1 MLHNKKISVVV
12 PAYNEA
18 RLISRVIETMPDYV
32 DFIIVVDDCSSDGTE
47 TIVKEKCLSDT
58 RVVLIS
64 HEFNQGVGGAI
75 ATGYKWAR
83 DNKIDVTAVM
93 AGDAQM
99 DPADLINIIM
109 PVVENKADY
118 TKGNRLYHGEAWEI
132 IPKHRYLGNAFLSLL
147 TKISSGYWHIADSQC
162 GYTAINLFAL
172 ETIDPDKI
180 YKRYGMPNDLLIRL
194 NEFNMRVRDV
204 SVKPVYNVGEV
215 SGIKISRVIFTIP
228 VILLKGFFRRLFFKY
243 VILDFHPLV
252 FFYLLGLFLTPF
264 GFFFGL
270 YLLGYRLFL
279 GPVQETSALFAAFLS
294 ISGLQSLFFA
304 MWFDMDYNKTLR

>member
-1 MLHNKKISVVV
+1 MLQDKKISVVV

-18 RLISRVIETMPDYV
+18 KLIGRVIETMPEYV

-47 TIVKEKCLSDT
+47 MIVKEKYLCDK
-58 RVVLIS
+58 RVVLIR
-64 HEFNQGVGGAI
+64 HEFNRGVGGAI

-99 DPADLINIIM
+99 DPEDLIKILQ
-109 PVVENKADY
+109 PVIDNKADY
-118 TKGNRLYHGEAWEI
+118 TKGNRLYHGEAWKI

-147 TKISSGYWHIADSQC
+147 TKIASGYWHIADSQC

-194 NEFNMRVRDV
+194 NEYNLRVKDV
-204 SVKPVYNVGEV
+204 PVKPVYNIGEV
-215 SGIKISRVIFTIP
+215 SGIKIQKVIFTIP
-228 VILLKGFFRRLFFKY
+228 PILLRGFFRRLFFKY

-252 FFYLLGLFLTPF
+252 FFYLLGILLTPM
-264 GFFFGL
+264 GVFFGI
-270 YLLGYRLFL
+270 YLFIYRLFF
-279 GPVQETSALFAAFLS
+279 GPVEDTSALFAAFLC
-294 ISGLQSLFFA
+294 ISGLQSTFFA
-304 MWFDMDYNKTLR
+304 MWFDMDYNKSLR